1 VGATRTA
8 YCHVAGLSY
17 VALEKFRLAAKEE
30 FFPFSAARF
39 ANDSWVGKNA
49 GRRDRG
55 IGVTGLRGIVIAL
68 IIIASGCMPCNLFG
82 GQNDQAPP
90 GNAAQTTAGS
100 PAGDQVELQRRNPR
114 YRINPGD
121 TLSISFPLSPE
132 LNEPTAAVQPDG
144 YVNLQSAHSIHIQGM
159 TVPEVEEAVKKAY
172 AGTLH
177 DPIVSVDLIDFQKP
191 NFFVSGQVGKPGQ
204 YDLRQETTVSEGIA
218 IAGGLSPTAK
228 TQIFLLHRV
237 SPGWVEVKKF
247 DVSDVFLGK
256 NPNEDPYLAP
266 GDSIFVPE
274 KFITKFRKYL
284 PYSIGTSIASEPT
297 LY

>member
-1 VGATRTA
+1 M
-8 YCHVAGLSY
+8 
-17 VALEKFRLAAKEE
+17 
-30 FFPFSAARF
+30 
-39 ANDSWVGKNA
+39 
-49 GRRDRG
+49 
-55 IGVTGLRGIVIAL
+55 GVTGLRA
-68 IIIASGCMPCNLFG
+68 IIIASVVIASSSMSSNVFG
-82 GQNDQAPP
+82 RQNGQDPAGSATANP
-90 GNAAQTTAGS
+90 TAGS
-100 PAGDQVELQRRNPR
+100 PFGDQVELQRRNPR

-144 YVNLQSAHSIHIQGM
+144 YVNLQSTHSIHIQGM

-177 DPIVSVDLIDFQKP
+177 DPIVSVDLVDFQKP

-228 TQIFLLHRV
+228 TQVFLLHRV

-247 DVSDVFLGK
+247 NVSDVFLGK

-284 PYSIGTSIASEPT
+284 PYSVGTSVSSEPT